1 MPHLHEWHRIYDMK
15 AFILAA
21 GKGERLRPLTDTI
34 PKCLLSIQGVPILG
48 IWLELCRRH
57 GIDEVL
63 VNTHSHADSVKAY
76 LQHIRDV
83 RLHIAEEETL
93 LGSAGTV
100 LTHRS
105 WIGSDQEFGIFYG
118 DVLTNTNLSAMFEFH
133 RRSNQVVTLGVNRV
147 ADPRQCGIVTVD
159 REGTIQEFVEKPA
172 NPSGDLAFSGVLLA
186 TSAIFDVIPRRAPAD
201 IGFDVLPKLAGRMA
215 AYPISDYLVDI
226 GTPASYR
233 YAQDSWPGF
242 AASSVVARSAC

>member
-1 MPHLHEWHRIYDMK
+1 MK

-21 GKGERLRPLTDTI
+21 GKGERLGPLTDTV

-63 VNTHSHADSVKAY
+63 INTHSHADSVRSY
-76 LQHIRDV
+76 LLQNRWGV
-83 RLHIAEEETL
+83 KLHIAEEETL

-100 LTHRS
+100 LTHRL
-105 WIGSDQEFGIFYG
+105 WVGSDREFWIFYG
-118 DVLTNTNLSAMFEFH
+118 DVLTNTNLSAMLEFH

-147 ADPRQCGIVTVD
+147 ANPRQCGIVTVD
-159 REGTIQEFVEKPA
+159 REGMIREFVEKPA
-172 NPSGDLAFSGVLLA
+172 NPSGDLAFSGILLA
-186 TSAIFDVIPRRAPAD
+186 TSAIFDVIPRRTPAD
-201 IGFDVLPKLAGRMA
+201 IGFDVLPKLIGRMG
-215 AYPISDYLVDI
+215 AYPICDYLVDI

-233 YAQDSWPGF
+233 RAQDTWPGF
-242 AASSVVARSAC
+242 AASRVVAGSAC

>member
-1 MPHLHEWHRIYDMK
+1 MK

-63 VNTHSHADSVKAY
+63 INTHSHADSVRSY
-76 LQHIRDV
+76 LLQNRWGV
-83 RLHIAEEETL
+83 KLHIAEEETL

-100 LTHRS
+100 LTHRL
-105 WIGSDQEFGIFYG
+105 WVGSDREFWIFYG
-118 DVLTNTNLSAMFEFH
+118 DVLTNANLSAMLEFH

-147 ADPRQCGIVTVD
+147 ANPRQCGIVTVD
-159 REGTIQEFVEKPA
+159 REGMIREFVEKPA
-172 NPSGDLAFSGVLLA
+172 NPSGDLAFSGILLA
-186 TSAIFDVIPRRAPAD
+186 TSAIFDVIPRRTPAD
-201 IGFDVLPKLAGRMA
+201 IGFDVLPKLVGRMA
-215 AYPISDYLVDI
+215 AYPILDYLVDI

-233 YAQDSWPGF
+233 YAQDTWPGF
-242 AASSVVARSAC
+242 AVPRLVGHSAC

>member
-1 MPHLHEWHRIYDMK
+1 MK

-21 GKGERLRPLTDTI
+21 GKGERLRPLTDAI
-34 PKCLLSIQGVPILG
+34 PKCLLPIQDVPILG

-63 VNTHSHADSVKAY
+63 VNTHSHTGSVKRY
-76 LQHIRDV
+76 LEHHRCGV
-83 RLHIAEEETL
+83 RLHITEEETL

-100 LTHRS
+100 LTHRH
-105 WIGSDQEFGIFYG
+105 WIGSDPEFWIFYG
-118 DVLTNTNLSAMFEFH
+118 DVLTNANLSAMLEFH

-159 REGTIQEFVEKPA
+159 REGMIQEFVEKPA
-172 NPSGDLAFSGVLLA
+172 NPSNDLAFSGILAA
-186 TSAIFDVIPRRAPAD
+186 TSSIFEVIPKRTPAD
-201 IGFDVLPKLAGRMA
+201 IGFEVLPKLVGKMA

-233 YAQDSWPGF
+233 YAQDTWPGF
-242 AASSVVARSAC
+242 AVPRLVGHSAC

>member
-1 MPHLHEWHRIYDMK
+1 MK

-48 IWLELCRRH
+48 IWLELCSRH

-76 LQHIRDV
+76 LHHNRREV
-83 RLHIAEEETL
+83 KLHIAEEETL

-100 LTHRS
+100 LTHRF
-105 WIGSDQEFGIFYG
+105 WIGSDREFWIFYA
-118 DVLTNTNLSAMFEFH
+118 DVLTNTDLSAMLEFH

-147 ADPRQCGIVTVD
+147 ANPRQCGIVTVD
-159 REGTIQEFVEKPA
+159 GEGVVQAFEEKPA
-172 NPSGDLAFSGVLLA
+172 NPSGDLAFSGILLA
-186 TSAIFDVIPRRAPAD
+186 
-201 IGFDVLPKLAGRMA
+201 
-215 AYPISDYLVDI
+215 
-226 GTPASYR
+226 
-233 YAQDSWPGF
+233 
-242 AASSVVARSAC
+242 

>member
-1 MPHLHEWHRIYDMK
+1 MK

-57 GIDEVL
+57 GIDEIL

-76 LQHIRDV
+76 LHPNRQDV
-83 RLHIAEEETL
+83 RLRIAEEETL

-100 LTHRS
+100 LTNRF
-105 WIGSDQEFGIFYG
+105 WIGSDREFWIFYG
-118 DVLTNTNLSAMFEFH
+118 DVLTNTNLLAMFEFH
-133 RRSNQVVTLGVNRV
+133 RRSNQVVTLGVKRV

-159 REGTIQEFVEKPA
+159 RAGVIQEFVEKPA
-172 NPSGDLAFSGVLLA
+172 NPSSDLAFSGVLLA
-186 TSAIFDVIPRRAPAD
+186 TSAIFDVIPRRTPAD
-201 IGFDVLPKLAGRMA
+201 IGFDVLPKLVGRMA
-215 AYPISDYLVDI
+215 AYSISDYLVDI

-233 YAQDSWPGF
+233 YAQDTWPGF

>member
-1 MPHLHEWHRIYDMK
+1 MK

-63 VNTHSHADSVKAY
+63 VNTHSHADSVKDY
-76 LQHIRDV
+76 LQHHRRDA
-83 RLHIAEEETL
+83 RLHVAEEESL

-100 LTHRS
+100 LTHRL
-105 WIGSDQEFGIFYG
+105 WVGSERDFWIFYA
-118 DVLTNTNLSAMFEFH
+118 DVLTNTNLTDMLEFH
-133 RRSNQVVTLGVNRV
+133 RRQKQVATLGVNRV
-147 ADPRQCGIVTVD
+147 ANPHQCGIVTVD
-159 REGTIQEFVEKPA
+159 REGVVQQFVEKPT
-172 NPSGDLAFSGVLLA
+172 NPSSDLAFSGILLA
-186 TSAIFDVIPRRAPAD
+186 TPAIFDVIPAHIPAD
-201 IGFDVLPKLAGRMA
+201 IGFDVLPNLVGRMA

-226 GTPASYR
+226 GTSASYQ
-233 YAQDSWPGF
+233 YAQETWPGL
-242 AASSVVARSAC
+242 AVLAS